1 MYMNSEINFK
11 KKFGQNFLSDGN
23 LLSAIVEDSKID
35 DSDVVVEV
43 GAGAG
48 ALTEKLCKKAKRVYS
63 FEIDTEL
70 APILHEIEANN
81 PNLQVV
87 FNDFMN
93 ISPAQLEEIV
103 GDKFAVVANLPYYIT
118 SPLITQF
125 LTCGLN
131 VKSLTIMVQYEVAQR
146 IIAKPNSKEYG
157 VLSVMVGLCGESKI
171 TRKVGRQ
178 MFTPVPNVDSAIVH
192 IDVQEIP
199 KNYTQIVEFVKKCF
213 SSRRKTL
220 VNNLGRYFDK
230 STILQNL
237 QELKISVSARAE
249 DLAPK
254 EFEKLYGLF
263 FKNC

>member
-1 MYMNSEINFK
+1 MYMDNNINFK
-11 KKFGQNFLSDGN
+11 KKFGQNFLTDSN

-35 DSDVVVEV
+35 NNDVVVEV

-48 ALTEKLCKKAKRVYS
+48 ALTEKLCKKAKRVCS

-70 APILHEIEANN
+70 EPILHEIESNN
-81 PNLQVV
+81 PNLQVI
-87 FNDFMN
+87 FDDFLN
-93 ISPAQLEEIV
+93 ISPSKLKEIA
-103 GDKFAVVANLPYYIT
+103 GENFAVVANLPYYIT

-157 VLSVMVGLCGESKI
+157 VLSVIVGLCGNAKI
-171 TRKVGRQ
+171 TRKVNRK

-192 IDVQEIP
+192 INVQEIP
-199 KNYTQIVEFVKKCF
+199 KNYTQIIEFVKKCF
-213 SSRRKTL
+213 ASRRKTL

-230 STILQNL
+230 SLVLENL
-237 QELKISVSARAE
+237 QSLNISASARAE
-249 DLAPK
+249 NLSPKDFELLYDL
-254 EFEKLYGLF
+254 FY
-263 FKNC
+263 KNV